1 MNALSILSIFTA
13 ISDNAAK
20 SDMTSSFFYITV
32 IIFVIIKH
40 FIISYNYVMLSK

>member
-32 IIFVIIKH
+32 LLL
-40 FIISYNYVMLSK
+40 ISLSYHIM